1 MPILIRYVRY
11 LKVYINHQ
19 ICYNIR
25 NIKRLLWKKI
35 NRNWNFDLYR
45 CIAVLLLVLLHL
57 LVEYPFRESF
67 FLLYFYKLSSS
78 VISMFVLI
86 SGYFLF
92 QQKEFS
98 KSNII
103 KRILKLVVP
112 LLYYFTIY
120 FTTMHLAGVNLDPS
134 WDITKYPQGG
144 GHLWYLYTILPI
156 SIMSSFISLPI
167 LDSKKKAL
175 LYSGLTM
182 SLLLLL
188 ISVNRDPFNFN
199 FNRNSMF
206 GDHSGFL
213 LIAFVGYGLGNKYI
227 SLNSKWSVFVVFCL
241 WQLSIFALVLFNN
254 EDAFGFYG
262 LSSIICLFL
271 LVKAVPEQKVPILI
285 KKSVSFIAK
294 YSLPIYGWHRLFNDH
309 FVDII
314 IEYIPYKYFNI
325 PIAFFS
331 VLGLSLACSIITS
344 KMFSILFKRE
354 IVI

>member
-1 MPILIRYVRY
+1 M
-11 LKVYINHQ
+11 HS
-19 ICYNIR
+19 
-25 NIKRLLWKKI
+25 
-35 NRNWNFDLYR
+35 
-45 CIAVLLLVLLHL
+45 CIVISFIALVSR
-57 LVEYPFRESF
+57 VSIPRKF

-199 FNRNSMF
+199 RNSMF

-213 LIAFVGYGLGNKYI
+213 LIAFVGYGLGNTYI

-331 VLGLSLACSIITS
+331 VLGLSLACGIITS